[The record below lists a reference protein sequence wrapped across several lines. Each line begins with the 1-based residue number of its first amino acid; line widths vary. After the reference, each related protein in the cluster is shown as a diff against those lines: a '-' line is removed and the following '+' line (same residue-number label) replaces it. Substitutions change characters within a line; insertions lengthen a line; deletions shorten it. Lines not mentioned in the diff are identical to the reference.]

1 MPNSNLKL
9 IDTFPLACFCIDKNF
24 NILHVNS
31 LGLKILN
38 IPLTETKNKSISVY
52 FPEIYS
58 LFKHQG
64 ENIKT
69 VFVDEKGEKSDVI
82 LKYASLDEDSLFGI
96 VYVIQ
101 DSHSNQN
108 IIEKQKFN
116 DIILDNI
123 PADIAVFDI
132 NHNYLYINPNGIRD
146 LETRRWLIGK
156 SDFDYCDYKD
166 LDKTLAQG
174 RRNLFNQAIQ
184 TKQQIEWVDE
194 YNKDG
199 RDTYVMRRF
208 YPVFIDNIFHYV
220 IGYGIDISELKR
232 TQNTVISNEN
242 RKKLILQS
250 SYDAIIKFDSEGI
263 ISFWNPKADLFF
275 GWKSEE
281 VIGKIIFDII
291 FPKTKGNAYSDR
303 LIKFV
308 NGDESFVLDEI
319 IETSGIKRNKQEFP
333 IEISILRLKDSN
345 GRITFCT
352 FIRDI
357 TLRKEKEEQ
366 VALQNKILK
375 SQNSEL
381 EQFTYITSH
390 DLQEP
395 LLTLMSF
402 SELLLD
408 EYSEGLND
416 EAKLYIEFINKS
428 AVRMRALVTGLM
440 EYARIGKRDDVKEIN
455 CNQVLNDVLTDLSVI
470 INNSKAEIE
479 LENLPRIRG
488 FETYIRLLF
497 QNLISNAIKFNKENT
512 KPKIKI
518 KCSETIN
525 EWKFS
530 VKDNGIGIDEK
541 NIDQVFI
548 IFKRLNNDTLYKGYG
563 IGLAHCKKIVDIHNG
578 EIYVKST
585 INKGSTFSFTI
596 SKNIY

>member
-9 IDTFPLACFCIDKNF
+9 IDTFPLACFCIDKDF

-38 IPLTETKNKSISVY
+38 NPLTETKNKSISVY
-52 FPEIYS
+52 FPEIN
-58 LFKHQG
+58 LCLKHEG

-69 VFVDEKGEKSDVI
+69 VFVDKKGKKSDVI
-82 LKYASLDEDSLFGI
+82 LKYASLDEGSLFGI

-101 DSHSNQN
+101 DSHSNQH

-123 PADIAVFDI
+123 PADIAFFDI
-132 NHNYLYINPNGIRD
+132 NHNYLYVNPNGVRD
-146 LETRRWLIGK
+146 VETRKWLIGK
-156 SDFDYCDYKD
+156 SDFDYCDYKG

-174 RRNLFNQAIQ
+174 RRDLFNQAIQ
-184 TKQQIEWVDE
+184 TKQQVEWVDE
-194 YNKDG
+194 YHRDGKDI
-199 RDTYVMRRF
+199 YIMRRF
-208 YPVFIDNIFHYV
+208 YPVFIDDIFYYV
-220 IGYGIDISELKR
+220 IGYGMDVSDLKR
-232 TQNTVISNEN
+232 IQNTVISNEKRN
-242 RKKLILQS
+242 KLILKS
-250 SYDAIIKFDSEGI
+250 SYDAIIKFESDGKI
-263 ISFWNPKADLFF
+263 TFWNPKADQFF
-275 GWKSEE
+275 GWKSDE

-291 FPKTKGNAYSDR
+291 FPKTIGNAYSDR
-303 LIKFV
+303 IIEFI
-308 NGDESFVLDEI
+308 NGDESFVLDQI

-333 IEISILRLKDSN
+333 IEISILPLKDPNDRVS
-345 GRITFCT
+345 FCT

-357 TLRKEKEEQ
+357 TSRKEKEEE
-366 VALQNKILK
+366 VALQNKILQ

-395 LLTLMSF
+395 LLTLISF
-402 SELLLD
+402 SELLLE
-408 EYSEGLND
+408 EYTEGLND

-428 AVRMRALVTGLM
+428 AIRMRALVSGLM
-440 EYARIGKRDDVKEIN
+440 EYARIGKRDNVKEID

-470 INNSKAEIE
+470 ISKTKAEIE
-479 LENLPRIRG
+479 VENLPIIRG
-488 FETYIRLLF
+488 YETYIRLLF

-512 KPKIKI
+512 KPEIKI

-530 VKDNGIGIDEK
+530 VKDNGIGIEEK
-541 NIDQVFI
+541 YIDQVFI

-596 SKNIY
+596 SKNL